1 MSLAEVIERRWMTR
15 ALQADRSASCPEL
28 CLLIFVWSIR
38 ICTCSSA
45 CSLPLALLSPRVSV
59 YRTSRMAVSHTELQK
74 RSKEVRCRVVNNRRC
89 SCTVGEKQG
98 IMRFMATSRQRQ
110 KGNKESFIVLVL
122 HILLSRWSK
131 QAEIT
136 LGGRRRVYGFRS
148 MHRSVHAASSS
159 GA

>member
-1 MSLAEVIERRWMTR
+1 MDDALLAS
-15 ALQADRSASCPEL
+15 RSSCKPASD

-59 YRTSRMAVSHTELQK
+59 YRTSRMAVSHTELRK

-110 KGNKESFIVLVL
+110 KGKQNSFIVLIL
-122 HILLSRWSK
+122 HILLSWWSK
-131 QAEIT
+131 RKLILEN
-136 LGGRRRVYGFRS
+136 GGVYGFRS
-148 MHRSVHAASSS
+148 VHSDALGRSSSS